1 MVEFGELREV
11 GLRQVWWRENSDF
24 TPWVAENLDLLS
36 GVLEV
41 PLELEEREEKV
52 AGHFVDI
59 VARIPV
65 NDDPNDNL
73 VIIENQLG
81 WSDHTHLGQILA
93 YLSGRP
99 AKIAVWVASGF
110 APNHRMAIR
119 WLNEQTS
126 DDFAF
131 FAVKIRAMQIGDSS
145 PVAADFEI
153 VEKPKNWAARVR
165 DIQTAMGGKVE
176 VLNENSARLRA
187 FWQQYGQK
195 HPEELAGHA
204 PDFKRTNLYHK
215 IIDGIYVCQVFFVW
229 GVAVYLARR
238 GRWGSELT
246 PEFSQVLRNTLTLEW
261 RGAAAG
267 GTAKEFDTKNPDNWP
282 EMIDWLHDRLED
294 FRRVILEHARET
306 GLIE

>member
-1 MVEFGELREV
+1 MVEFGELRDV
-11 GLRQVWWRENSDF
+11 GLREVWGREDVDF
-24 TPWVAENLDLLS
+24 TPWLAENLDRLS
-36 GVLEV
+36 EVIRV
-41 PLELEEREEKV
+41 PLELEEREENV

-73 VIIENQLG
+73 VVIENQLG

-99 AKIAVWVASGF
+99 AKMAIWVARGF
-110 APNHRMAIR
+110 TQNHQMAIR

-131 FAVKIRAMQIGDSS
+131 FAIRIRAMQIGDSPIIA
-145 PVAADFEI
+145 PVLDI
-153 VEKPKNWAARVR
+153 VEQPKNWGNRVQGI
-165 DIQTAMGGKVE
+165 DTAIRGE
-176 VLNENSARLRA
+176 VLTENSARRQA
-187 FWQQYGQK
+187 FWQQYAAK
-195 HPEELAGHA
+195 YPEELAGHA
-204 PDFKRTNLYHK
+204 PNFKGQNLFHK
-215 IIDGIYVCQVFFVW
+215 IIDGIHVCQVFGSSGW
-229 GVAVYLARR
+229 VAVYLARN

-246 PEFSQVLRNTLTLEW
+246 AEFSQVLRNALTLEW
-261 RGAAAG
+261 GGSAAG
-267 GTAKEFDTKNPDNWP
+267 GTALEIDVRDPANWP
-282 EMIDWLHDRLED
+282 EMIDWLHERLGD